1 MNMPVTLFVLGS
13 GLVLNVAAT
22 VPTYDVKPM
31 CRAAFELSGGSG
43 RTVEMCEASEARA
56 RSDLV
61 KQWSTFPESV
71 KDQCLRASPR
81 HAPSYVELLVC
92 LELIGENQ
100 RRQEPEKPAGSRQP
114 R

>member
-1 MNMPVTLFVLGS
+1 MNVPVTLFLLGS

-43 RTVEMCEASEARA
+43 RTVEMCEASEAQA

-61 KQWSTFPESV
+61 KRWSTFSESV
-71 KDQCLRASPR
+71 KDQCLGGSPR

-100 RRQEPEKPAGSRQP
+100 RRQEPERPAGIRQP